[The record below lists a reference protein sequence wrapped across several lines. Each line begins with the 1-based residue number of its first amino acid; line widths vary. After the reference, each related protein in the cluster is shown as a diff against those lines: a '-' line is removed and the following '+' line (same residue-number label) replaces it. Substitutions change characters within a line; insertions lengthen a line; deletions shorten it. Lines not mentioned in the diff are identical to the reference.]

1 MKLPLR
7 ISGLLTLAVLAL
19 ALHGCTSGSN
29 NTPTAPSSGGGGTPV
44 TSASVTANGNNTF
57 SPSVVDL
64 LAGGTV
70 TFSNSNGLHN
80 VNATGSV
87 DFRCANGCDGQ
98 GGNGNPSTDNWNFTI
113 TFPSAGTT
121 SYVCDE
127 HAGVGMTGRIV
138 VQ

>member
-19 ALHGCTSGSN
+19 ALPACKSGSN
-29 NTPTAPSSGGGGTPV
+29 TPAAPPAGGGGTPV
-44 TSASVTANGNNTF
+44 MAASVTATGSNTF
-57 SPSVVDL
+57 TPSLVDL

-70 TFSNSNGLHN
+70 TFSNGTGLHN
-80 VNATGSV
+80 VNAQGGVS
-87 DFRCANGCDGQ
+87 FRCALGCDGQ
-98 GGNGNPSTDNWNFTI
+98 GGNGDPTVENWTFTI

-121 SYVCDE
+121 TYVCDE
-127 HAGVGMTGRIV
+127 HADVGMSGRIV